1 MEQISTAALVYLLA
15 VIALNYALLKR
26 GQKKYGAMVK
36 PLSKKEFALKDF
48 FPIGFVLME
57 LSRWRYGSALDR
69 KLRRQ
74 LIELYEPD
82 YTEYYLRVLWAAA
95 ASYLAIG
102 ALLSAVLFLGAGAAG
117 LVFGWGIGAAM
128 AYVSFGD
135 LQKKIERRHLQIAI
149 DMPDFTNKILILS
162 GAGMTIRAALLKISH
177 EMAADTPLYEE
188 LAHTVQ
194 MLENGATDETALDW
208 LSVRCNTPQMR
219 RFTSV
224 ILQNSKRGGSDVVG
238 VLQEIGREQWSERK
252 EAAKRVSEEAD
263 TKLLFPM
270 ILMLASV
277 ILMTVAPA
285 VMAIQM

>member
-1 MEQISTAALVYLLA
+1 
-15 VIALNYALLKR
+15 
-26 GQKKYGAMVK
+26 
-36 PLSKKEFALKDF
+36 
-48 FPIGFVLME
+48 
-57 LSRWRYGSALDR
+57 
-69 KLRRQ
+69 
-74 LIELYEPD
+74 
-82 YTEYYLRVLWAAA
+82 
-95 ASYLAIG
+95 
-102 ALLSAVLFLGAGAAG
+102 
-117 LVFGWGIGAAM
+117 
-128 AYVSFGD
+128 
-135 LQKKIERRHLQIAI
+135 
-149 DMPDFTNKILILS
+149 
-162 GAGMTIRAALLKISH
+162 
-177 EMAADTPLYEE
+177 MAADTPLYEE

-238 VLQEIGREQWSERK
+238 ALQEIGREQWSERK

>member
-238 VLQEIGREQWSERK
+238 ALQEIGREQWSERK

>member
-1 MEQISTAALVYLLA
+1 MEQISMAALVYLLA

-57 LSRWRYGSALDR
+57 LIRWRYGSALDR

-117 LVFGWGIGAAM
+117 LAFGWGIGAAM

-188 LAHTVQ
+188 LAHTVF
-194 MLENGATDETALDW
+194 GAKRARAAWTVQAETAAQRVLPAPSRVQAEQAVPPALAVPVDPPEP
-208 LSVRCNTPQMR
+208 TGPQ
-219 RFTSV
+219 
-224 ILQNSKRGGSDVVG
+224 
-238 VLQEIGREQWSERK
+238 
-252 EAAKRVSEEAD
+252 AASR
-263 TKLLFPM
+263 
-270 ILMLASV
+270 
-277 ILMTVAPA
+277 
-285 VMAIQM
+285 